1 MLRDVTS
8 CIYGM
13 CEEMKGYGLAIFP
26 AFLPREACVLRLR
39 ALYES
44 RGFWRT
50 ETAKFEDYGLYLD
63 NKNFLGTDQILTFMD
78 HSGRLLALKPDITLS
93 LAKNQP
99 AQASATPEKL
109 YYVEEVV
116 RFSPENRAYKVLDQI
131 GLEWMGREDAFAN
144 LEVLDLALRSLS
156 LMGESAMDVSHLGFV
171 SGLLE
176 NTGLSPLVERKVLG
190 AIHSKSPHDVAEVL
204 EAEGVVNS
212 RREQILAL
220 AGIHGPFQTA
230 LQEAKGLIRGEGMA
244 RAYAELEVLAKSLQ
258 PAQHQTLH
266 LDFSVVNDL
275 DYYNGLIFRGYI
287 RGIPGVVCSGGRYD
301 NLMQKLGKN
310 CRAIGFGIALHQLDT
325 FLGAGQRQ
333 TDLLLL
339 YPAQCDWSALMEQV
353 RELNAQGLT
362 VRCEREDADITRL
375 SYGKLERFGGGGNK
389 C

>member
-1 MLRDVTS
+1 
-8 CIYGM
+8 
-13 CEEMKGYGLAIFP
+13 MKGNGLTAFP
-26 AFLPREACVLRLR
+26 AFSPREACILRLR

-50 ETAKFEDYGLYLD
+50 QTAKFEDYDLYLD
-63 NKNFLGTDQILTFMD
+63 NKNFLGTDRILTFMD

-99 AQASATPEKL
+99 VQAPAIPEKL
-109 YYVEEVV
+109 YYIEEVV
-116 RFSPENRAYKVLDQI
+116 RFSPENRAYRVLDQI
-131 GLEWMGREDAFAN
+131 GLEWMGREDIFAN

-156 LMGESAMDVSHLGFV
+156 LIGESAMDISHLGFV

-176 NTGLSPLVERKVLG
+176 NTGISPEVERKVLG
-190 AIHSKSPHDVAEVL
+190 AIHAKSPHDVAGVL

-220 AGIHGPFQTA
+220 AGIHGPFQKA
-230 LQEAKGLIRGEGMA
+230 LQEAKSLIRGEGMA
-244 RAYAELEVLAKSLQ
+244 RAYAELESLAKSLQ
-258 PAQHQTLH
+258 PAQNQTLY

-301 NLMQKLGKN
+301 NLMQKLGKD
-310 CRAIGFGIALHQLDT
+310 CRAVGFGIALHQLDT
-325 FLGAGQRQ
+325 FLREGQRQ
-333 TDLLLL
+333 IDVLLL
-339 YPAQCDWSALMEQV
+339 YPAHCELSALMERVQ
-353 RELNAQGLT
+353 ELNAQGLS
-362 VRCEREDADITRL
+362 VRCEREDSDVTGL